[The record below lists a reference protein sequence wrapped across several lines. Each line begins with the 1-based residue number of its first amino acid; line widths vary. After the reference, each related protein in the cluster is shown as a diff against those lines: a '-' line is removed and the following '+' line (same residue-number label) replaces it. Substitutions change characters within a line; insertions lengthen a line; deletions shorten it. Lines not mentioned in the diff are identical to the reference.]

1 MHYNTAAF
9 TGKGRLVPL
18 DPDDALFIELSV
30 TKISWTPGFSREVP
44 PLKRGIRP
52 SSQLMVRPY

>member
-1 MHYNTAAF
+1 MDSKEQELAAI
-9 TGKGRLVPL
+9 
-18 DPDDALFIELSV
+18 DHMEPDRGPIEKSV

-52 SSQLMVRPY
+52 SSQLILVRPS